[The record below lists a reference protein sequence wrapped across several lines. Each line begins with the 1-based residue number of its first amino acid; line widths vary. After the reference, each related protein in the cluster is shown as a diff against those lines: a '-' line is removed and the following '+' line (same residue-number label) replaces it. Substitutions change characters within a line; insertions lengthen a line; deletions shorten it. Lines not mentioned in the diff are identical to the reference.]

1 MPELTCTDCDA
12 TWRWERSGSGWAFS
26 HVGSDELPA
35 LDFARA
41 LRPETLAGRQLRSG
55 WAVAFADPAG
65 YLTRNGDCS
74 CSAVSTTCLLRSLP
88 ACTGALPDLSPLR
101 ALGL

>member
-65 YLTRNGDCS
+65 YLTRNGG
-74 CSAVSTTCLLRSLP
+74 LLLLSRLDDVP
-88 ACTGALPDLSPLR
+88 AALAPRLHGR
-101 ALGL
+101 AA